1 MLINSTTLK
10 SLDLVDGSKLTF
22 DLATTKKEDVCITT
36 PLFVSEYKNGIN
48 LGLVRMLNNNTNVGF
63 GKGTNLN
70 VCYKLA
76 KTNDTTLVLTH
87 PTFEQE
93 QFVLDDDTNTFKSTI
108 SDRYV
113 TKQEESEM
121 YTLYNGNTSFV
132 FDLTNNTIAFISE
145 LHNEA
150 LILYF
155 DYDNNNK
162 LIKVYNNNDLKEIAF
177 LYYDET
183 TNNCISVL
191 YRKKLNSN
199 SDILTE
205 IGEVKLT
212 YSNDIISK
220 FRVFNHSTT
229 SPQITRQFTMNGQ
242 QMFVYDERTTLYN
255 TIKLIQSSTGKHY
268 VGEIDVSNQKLFV
281 TYDSGYKTTLKYV
294 FNKKVN
300 GTKKDV
306 EVNKEEYFFNKNYE
320 LSFVKANDRIVKAF
334 NYELNEKH
342 KLLSVSNELFVE
354 PELNGEF
361 LLHSSYMQTNN
372 SSVTVTTDTTC
383 PASSSISELNIK
395 NSAQGNEKIPAISL
409 IYNKTGTKLDVLT
422 VLVWYKIKTLPS
434 TANGKVYASL
444 SLSDTN
450 GVKLKSTI
458 YNTQT
463 INTDNLDDWNFM
475 TLSIQSA
482 EDFNKVQL
490 NFNTNCTVKLNAYA
504 ALFINSFT
512 SIYRY
517 DKEGKIDATLKDKT
531 CNYYKFNQNNQA
543 LLSKN
548 TVNSYDE
555 KGRVIQS
562 VSPKKVVSSATYD
575 NKGNVTSQKVHKVNE
590 TGFMGKQFAYVDGEL
605 LSQITNEDLT
615 TQAFGYDSYK
625 RQNSSQF
632 GNLDQNITFVPDD
645 SVKYGLVQSAELKEG
660 NNIQG
665 KLSYEYDYYLNLSK
679 ASSTNDDVDKT
690 TIKYAYDSNKRVTKV
705 SNYYKTYTPSTGN
718 GTQDPDIGPGMSI
731 IPGVEENEIENKLY
745 ECTYDDMGNIKSYN
759 YGDSSKNVSY
769 EYEET
774 DRTTLNNVKKIKY
787 CNEDKYEFEYSND
800 DKGLLSKVTSHDTI
814 AANGEELSTNYEYDN
829 NQIKTIKIKGGSA
842 TYHTNEL
849 KYNQN
854 NEAFI
859 ERNITGES
867 VLETEYLDSSK
878 IAFDSINGFEYS
890 LLCEQDDD
898 LYWTMFIDRKY
909 KRYDIEE
916 LIDCSYI
923 LLNSKGNNVPCSTYS
938 TNYDDQGIRFKKF
951 NVPENA
957 SYYDLSYDFSDN
969 LLGENYGVLF
979 PFMLD
984 QFSENSE
991 IINIWNSS
999 TYQMIVYL
1007 KNNKVY
1013 CRIQTHDLYSEENS
1027 VVIPITNLIGQLH
1040 TMAIN
1045 VTRIT
1050 TSNSF
1055 YNYKMD
1061 IYVDG
1066 QFKTSINDTNMP
1078 QMRYIS
1084 FFKNERNPLNGK
1096 IGCVILNTSKH
1107 LSEDKIKEY
1116 TNRLKAIYN
1125 KGESY
1130 PENFNITLDHYENYD
1145 YDTIALHNTFE
1156 SKNGLKPSEQLNNPG
1171 IVNIQDNF
1179 EFVDDEIDTNVGNYV
1194 YAMKNQTLK
1203 YNIPLSNSGMIGV
1216 RFKTITNKSATFLH
1230 LQSENGFSF
1239 VVTTF
1244 NNKILSRFRG
1254 TQIYAQEISND
1265 WNSAIITWSK
1275 QIQSASL
1282 DEGSCQIKIYIN
1294 GSLIYSSS
1302 FMSYYSIVPEM
1313 SLGKNLADTS
1323 TANETIGY
1331 IDKVIYNDQFI
1342 SDVTAAN
1349 LHNEMSNHYYL
1360 KDTCDDFGR
1369 KTSRKVKTRSNSKL
1383 ENIYEY
1389 KENLSSNISTKTN
1402 ILNKETLKID
1412 NIEKENR
1419 RYTYDSLG
1427 NVNNITITDNFHSS
1441 TISTSYT
1448 YGKGQITKEFVA
1460 VYPGSYTG
1468 TIEYSYDG
1476 RGNITS
1482 IKRNGSTTKTFEYS
1496 KNGLLLT
1503 KVNTTQIEY
1512 DGLFPKYVK
1521 DENGN
1526 TIKELEFEGRRLKSL
1541 IDYVANKKYCYFY
1554 NASGLREQKKVYNKT
1569 TNVLLSS
1576 VDYYY
1581 NSRNL
1586 LVSEVR
1592 KTYSSGTLSTTYDI
1606 MYMYDSNGMLYAFKY
1621 NGDVFY
1627 YVRDALG
1634 NINYIVNQDGE
1645 LESSY
1650 TYEAYGSHTVLNAQG
1665 STSTSSTLIG
1675 NINPFRYKEYYYDV
1689 ETQLYW
1695 VSSRYYSPE
1704 LCRWISPDSIEY
1716 LDPESI
1722 NGLNLYAYCGN
1733 DPINK
1738 YDPTGHWGVWALVA
1752 ITVASMI
1759 IGGTAQFVSNAM
1771 AGKTGSELWRGVAGA
1786 AVGAGVNALALCLA
1800 MPTGGAS
1807 LFIAAGASAIAQT
1820 GVDTL
1825 ETVIRGEEV
1834 DVGQTFIDLGLN
1846 FVTTLAGNYLGGKMV
1861 PTNRGWIQTQRFWS
1875 VFTKPYG
1882 QKILLQTAIGAGLS
1896 GTVNFIRKNDWS
1908 KYKPIILL
1916 PVVPLYPLF

>member
-1 MLINSTTLK
+1 MLINSTTVK

-48 LGLVRMLNNNTNVGF
+48 LGLIRMLNNNTDVGF

-70 VCYKLA
+70 VCYKLS

-93 QFVLDDDTNTFKSTI
+93 QFVLDDDTNTFKSAI

-183 TNNCISVL
+183 TKNCISVL

-268 VGEIDVSNQKLFV
+268 VCEIDISNQKLFV

-320 LSFVKANDRIVKAF
+320 LSFIKANDRIVKAF

-342 KLLSVSNELFVE
+342 KLLSISNELFVE

-361 LLHSSYMQTNN
+361 LLYSSYMQTNN

-562 VSPKKVVSSATYD
+562 VSPKKVVSSTTYD

-615 TQAFGYDSYK
+615 TQTFGYDSYK
-625 RQNSSQF
+625 RQNASQF
-632 GNLDQNITFVPDD
+632 GNLDQNITFVADD
-645 SVKYGLVQSAELKEG
+645 SVKYGLVQSSELKEG

-787 CNEDKYEFEYSND
+787 CNQDKYLFNYSTD
-800 DKGLLSKVTSHDTI
+800 GKGSLEEVISYDTFDE
-814 AANGEELSTNYEYDN
+814 NGDELSTNYEYDN
-829 NQIKTIKIKGGSA
+829 NKLVAIKTKGGSA

-890 LLCEQDDD
+890 LLSEQDDD
-898 LYWTMFIDRKY
+898 LYWTMFIDRKA
-909 KRYDIEE
+909 KVQDIDDPV
-916 LIDCSYI
+916 DCSCF
-923 LLNSKGNNVPCSTYS
+923 LLNKNNIAIPYISYIS
-938 TNYDDQGIRFKKF
+938 NYDDVGLRMG
-951 NVPENA
+951 VVDYPEN
-957 SYYDLSYDFSDN
+957 SSINTLQYDFSDKAQLIN
-969 LLGENYGVLF
+969 DYGIMFSFVIENYSNY
-979 PFMLD
+979 
-984 QFSENSE
+984 SELIE
-991 IINIWNSS
+991 IRNSS
-999 TYQMIVYL
+999 SYNMVVYL
-1007 KNNKVY
+1007 KNGKIC
-1013 CRIQTHDLYSEENS
+1013 CRIQTHEMFSEDNS
-1027 VVIPITNLIGQLH
+1027 MEIAITNLTNKFH
-1040 TMAIN
+1040 TLAIN
-1045 VTRIT
+1045 VMPAEVADGIFDYD
-1050 TSNSF
+1050 F
-1055 YNYKMD
+1055 YIYIDGEYKGT
-1061 IYVDG
+1061 ISEN
-1066 QFKTSINDTNMP
+1066 TMP
-1078 QMRYIS
+1078 QMRFIS
-1084 FFKNERNPLNGK
+1084 LFNCPGSLLKGK
-1096 IGCVILNTSKH
+1096 FSSIIFDNTKH
-1107 LSEDKIKEY
+1107 LSEEKIEEY

-1130 PENFNITLDHYENYD
+1130 PENFVITLDNNVGE

-1156 SKNGLKPSEQLNNPG
+1156 SKNGLKPIKQLNNPG

-1179 EFVDDEIDTNVGNYV
+1179 EFVDNAIDTNVGNYV

-1203 YNIPLSNSGMIGV
+1203 YDLGLTDSGMVGI
-1216 RFKTITNKSATFLH
+1216 RFNNVVNKSGTFLQLNASNQFKYVIETITNQLYVK
-1230 LQSENGFSF
+1230 
-1239 VVTTF
+1239 F
-1244 NNKILSRFRG
+1244 NNTTIHTESIFN
-1254 TQIYAQEISND
+1254 QWD
-1265 WNSAIITWSK
+1265 DVIITWTK
-1275 QIQSASL
+1275 YIQS
-1282 DEGSCQIKIYIN
+1282 
-1294 GSLIYSSS
+1294 GSLETEMCKLKIFANGVLVHSYSFELTDELSS
-1302 FMSYYSIVPEM
+1302 VI
-1313 SLGKNLADTS
+1313 SLGKLDTDES
-1323 TANETIGY
+1323 TTNETIGY
-1331 IDKVIYNDQFI
+1331 IDKVIYSEHFI
-1342 SDVTAAN
+1342 SDETASK
-1349 LHNEMSNHYYL
+1349 LHNEMSKQCYL
-1360 KDTCDDFGR
+1360 KDTFDDFSR

-1383 ENIYEY
+1383 DNIYEY
-1389 KENLSSNISTKTN
+1389 KQNVSSNISTETN

-1448 YGKGQITKEFVA
+1448 YGKGQLKKEFVA
-1460 VYPGSYTG
+1460 SYPGSYTG

-1482 IKRNGSTTKTFEYS
+1482 IKRNASTTKTFEYS

-1526 TIKELEFEGRRLKSL
+1526 TIKELELEGRRLKSL
-1541 IDYVANKKYCYFY
+1541 IDYNDNKKYCYFY

-1569 TNVLLSS
+1569 TNDLLSS

-1592 KTYSSGTLSTTYDI
+1592 KTYNSGTLSTTYDI

-1627 YVRDALG
+1627 YLRDALG

-1675 NINPFRYKEYYYDV
+1675 NINPFRYKGYYYDV
-1689 ETQLYW
+1689 ET
-1695 VSSRYYSPE
+1695 
-1704 LCRWISPDSIEY
+1704 
-1716 LDPESI
+1716 
-1722 NGLNLYAYCGN
+1722 
-1733 DPINK
+1733 
-1738 YDPTGHWGVWALVA
+1738 
-1752 ITVASMI
+1752 
-1759 IGGTAQFVSNAM
+1759 
-1771 AGKTGSELWRGVAGA
+1771 
-1786 AVGAGVNALALCLA
+1786 
-1800 MPTGGAS
+1800 
-1807 LFIAAGASAIAQT
+1807 
-1820 GVDTL
+1820 
-1825 ETVIRGEEV
+1825 
-1834 DVGQTFIDLGLN
+1834 
-1846 FVTTLAGNYLGGKMV
+1846 
-1861 PTNRGWIQTQRFWS
+1861 
-1875 VFTKPYG
+1875 
-1882 QKILLQTAIGAGLS
+1882 
-1896 GTVNFIRKNDWS
+1896 
-1908 KYKPIILL
+1908 
-1916 PVVPLYPLF
+1916 